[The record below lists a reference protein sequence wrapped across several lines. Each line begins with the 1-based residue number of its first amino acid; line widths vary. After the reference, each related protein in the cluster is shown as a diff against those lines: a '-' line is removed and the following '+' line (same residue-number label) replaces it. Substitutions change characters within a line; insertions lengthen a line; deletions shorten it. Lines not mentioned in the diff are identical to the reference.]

1 MEILQTRAAPPTSGS
16 LRGIFARR
24 PLLAFFILAYAWAW
38 GLIGAAVL
46 GSISG
51 AVSEDA
57 PIVAILASLAPFGP
71 AIAAL
76 AITAAIDRRAGLRA
90 LLGSLNPRRVGLGWY
105 ALALFGPPL
114 AFVLV
119 ETLVYGVAPLAAL
132 AEQWPLIFTRY
143 LPNTVIVLVFTGIAE
158 ELGWRGFA
166 QSRLQQHRGPIAGTL
181 ILGAAAALWH
191 LPNAV
196 LQPGGPAT
204 FGLTALYT
212 ILVAF
217 LLAWAYN
224 RNQGSVLIVA
234 LMHAALNSSAGLVGA
249 LVPTGDRV
257 AYIQQ
262 IYLVGIV
269 ITAAVTVLLVA
280 ATRGRLGAPPRAQ

>member
-1 MEILQTRAAPPTSGS
+1 MEILNARAATPTSTS
-16 LRGIFARR
+16 LRGALAHR
-24 PLLAFFILAYAWAW
+24 PLLTFFFLAYTWTW
-38 GLIGAAVL
+38 GLIGTAVL

-51 AVSEDA
+51 AVSEEA
-57 PIVAILASLAPFGP
+57 PAIAILASLAPFGP

-76 AITAAIDRRAGLRA
+76 VTTAAIDRRAGLRA
-90 LLGSLNPRRVGLGWY
+90 LLGSLDPRRVGLGWY

-132 AEQWPLIFTRY
+132 AEKWPLLFTRY
-143 LPNTVIVLVFTGIAE
+143 LSNTFMVLVLTGIAE

-166 QSRLQQHRGPIAGTL
+166 QSRLQRRHRPIAGTL
-181 ILGAAAALWH
+181 MLGAAAALWH

-212 ILVAF
+212 ILMAF
-217 LLAWAYN
+217 LLTWAYN
-224 RNQGSVLIVA
+224 RTQGSVLIVA

-249 LVPTGDRV
+249 LVPIGDRV
-257 AYIQQ
+257 AFIQQ

-269 ITAAVTVLLVA
+269 ITAAVAALLVA
-280 ATRGRLGAPPRAQ
+280 ATRGQLGAPQRDR

>member
-1 MEILQTRAAPPTSGS
+1 MEMIQARAVTPTSRS
-16 LRGIFARR
+16 LRGVLARR
-24 PLLAFFILAYAWAW
+24 PLLTFFFLAYTWTW
-38 GLIGAAVL
+38 GLIGATVL

-51 AVSEDA
+51 AVSEEA
-57 PIVAILASLAPFGP
+57 PAIAILASLAPFGP
-71 AIAAL
+71 AVAAL
-76 AITAAIDRRAGLRA
+76 ITAATMDRRAGLRA
-90 LLGSLNPRRVGLGWY
+90 LVSSLNPRRVGLGWY

-119 ETLVYGVAPLAAL
+119 ETLVYGATPVVAL
-132 AEQWPLIFTRY
+132 AEQWPLIFSRY
-143 LPNTVIVLVFTGIAE
+143 LPNTVIVLLLTGIAE

-217 LLAWAYN
+217 LLTWAYN

-234 LMHAALNSSAGLVGA
+234 LIHAALNSSAGLVGA

-262 IYLVGIV
+262 LYLVGIV
-269 ITAAVTVLLVA
+269 ITAAVAVLLVA
-280 ATRGRLGAPPRAQ
+280 ATRGRLGAPPRDQ